1 MLTRIVTAGL
11 LAGVLAGLFVSVL
24 QHATTVPLILA
35 AEVYENGGA
44 PAAAPHH
51 SFWDGGEEAKLILAH
66 GEAAAAAGGEANVWA
81 PQDGA
86 ERIGYTTLTT
96 IGTGVGFA
104 LMLLAAMI
112 ASGVEITARSAALWG
127 VAGFVATGLATGM
140 GLPPELPGSAAA
152 DLDARQIWW
161 IGTALATAGGL
172 FALFRGGAVWTV
184 ALGIILLAVPHLI
197 GAPHPDSFASPVPAE
212 LAAGFV
218 AKSLAVHAVLWTLTG
233 ALAGLIWQRMAA
245 RTDTAAV

>member
-11 LAGVLAGLFVSVL
+11 LAGVLAGLFVSAL

-35 AEVYENGGA
+35 AEVYENGGK
-44 PAAAPHH
+44 PAAPHH
-51 SFWDGGEEAKLILAH
+51 SLWDGSEEPKFILAH
-66 GEAAAAAGGEANVWA
+66 SDAPAAAGAEANAWA

-86 ERIGYTTLTT
+86 ERIGYTTLAT
-96 IGTGVGFA
+96 IGTAVGFA

-112 ASGVEITARSAALWG
+112 ASGVEISARPAALWG
-127 VAGFVATGLATGM
+127 IAGFAATGLATGM

-161 IGTALATAGGL
+161 IGTALATAA
-172 FALFRGGAVWTV
+172 ALWVMFRGGAAWTV
-184 ALGIILLAVPHLI
+184 ALGIILLALPHLM

-245 RTDTAAV
+245 RTETAAV